1 MDCKQIFPIIFP
13 LFIGSLQKYNAGL
26 TASVTK
32 KSFIFSSLF
41 FSSESTIADVE
52 AGEKICY
59 LNVFTVTS
67 PVQWLYSLV
76 R

>member
-32 KSFIFSSLF
+32 KKFHIFVTF
-41 FSSESTIADVE
+41 F
-52 AGEKICY
+52 
-59 LNVFTVTS
+59 
-67 PVQWLYSLV
+67 
-76 R
+76 